1 MPRARRASKR
11 PRAKPKPPDPVW
23 EIVKRMHLPMIEAHA
38 FMSALYLMGY
48 GMNELD
54 SDDGDTVKTLAGA
67 ARERLKIIDDGVIDL
82 IQIAR
87 D

>member
-1 MPRARRASKR
+1 MPRARRAPKR
-11 PRAKPKPPDPVW
+11 SRTKPEPDPVL
-23 EIVKRMHLPMIEAHA
+23 EIVKRMHLPMIEARA
-38 FMSALYLMGY
+38 FMSALHLMGY
-48 GMNELD
+48 GMNELG

-67 ARERLKIIDDGVIDL
+67 ARERLEIIDDTVIDL

>member
-11 PRAKPKPPDPVW
+11 ARAKAKPKDPVF
-23 EIVKRMHLPMIEAHA
+23 EIVKRMHLPMIEARA

-48 GMNELD
+48 GMNELG

-67 ARERLKIIDDGVIDL
+67 ARERLEIIDDTVIDL